1 MDVDVSE
8 VTGWAAALAV
18 VVTAVGRAVA
28 LVIRAYRQ
36 R

>member
-1 MDVDVSE
+1 MDIDVSE
-8 VTGWAAALAV
+8 VAGLAAALAL